1 MNVPTVTEGLKTLS
15 ALSFLIEITINH
27 LFYVEVTTELKH
39 ETSGT
44 AHIATI
50 TALSSPSQ
58 ELAGVITAI
67 CYRGD
72 GHGVKDYQQVNL

>member
-1 MNVPTVTEGLKTLS
+1 MNVPTVTAGLKTLS

-50 TALSSPSQ
+50 TALSSV
-58 ELAGVITAI
+58 AGTRRRHHRHLLPWRRTRREGLSAS
-67 CYRGD
+67 
-72 GHGVKDYQQVNL
+72 